1 MKITI
6 YNGSPKMK
14 KSNTNQLLS
23 LFIKGFCSIEGNTAT
38 VHYLAN
44 KKERDKQIEDFENEE
59 LIIIAMPLYCDAM
72 PSIVKDFIEA
82 LPDKTQNGNRKLGF
96 IIQAGFQE
104 SYQLSFLKAYL
115 DTIPKY
121 IPCQYLGTVAK
132 GGVDA
137 LNSQPAFIA
146 NKVYKNIER
155 LGKNLAINGVFD
167 RKITNLFAKPY
178 KYSTFELFL
187 FKTIFSKV
195 AENYWNKQLKANRC
209 FEQRYDKPY
218 M

>member
-14 KSNTNQLLS
+14 KSNTDQLLS
-23 LFIKGFCSIEGNTAT
+23 HFIKGFCSIEGNTAT

-44 KKERDKQIEDFENEE
+44 KKERDKQIEDFESEE

-82 LPDKTQNGNRKLGF
+82 LPDNTQNSNRKLGF

-104 SYQLSFLKAYL
+104 SYQSSFLKAYL

-121 IPCQYLGTVAK
+121 IPCQYLGTVIK

-146 NKVYKNIER
+146 NSVYKNVET
-155 LGKNLAINGVFD
+155 LGKDLAINSVFN
-167 RKITNLFAKPY
+167 RKIINLFAKPY
-178 KYSTFELFL
+178 KYSKFELFL
-187 FKTIFSKV
+187 FKAFFSKI
-195 AENYWNKQLKANRC
+195 AENYWNKQLKANGC
-209 FEQRYDKPY
+209 FERRYDKPY
-218 M
+218 I